1 MAKKYFLKKVSDY
14 AVVGGL
20 GASLAFGLTGCE
32 DKNANGSNY
41 GSGGGVTEAAQKQG
55 AFVIIE
61 KTSTGSYQIVD
72 EFPSTNTTIVL
83 RENGKERILSK
94 AEIDALVQQ
103 EAQKIDN
110 GTSNLTNSNGM
121 GGMGLGEALLAS
133 AAGAIIGS
141 FIGNKLFGN
150 QNYQQNRRTSYKN
163 PSTYS
168 RSVDSF
174 NKAKSASTSKSTS
187 SSTKKSGFFGSSQK
201 STSSSRFGG

>member
-20 GASLAFGLTGCE
+20 GASIILGFTACE
-32 DKNANGSNY
+32 DKNANGSNQA
-41 GSGGGVTEAAQKQG
+41 SGGVTQAAQKQG

-61 KTSTGSYQIVD
+61 KAPAGDYKIVD
-72 EFPSTNTTIVL
+72 EFPSTSTTIVL
-83 RENGKERILSK
+83 RENGKERILSQ

-103 EAQKIDN
+103 ESAKIDN

-121 GGMGLGEALLAS
+121 DGLSLGEALLAS

-174 NKAKSASTSKSTS
+174 NKAKSASTSKTTS
-187 SSTKKSGFFGSSQK
+187 SSKKSGFFGSSTK
-201 STSSSRFGG
+201 STSSSFFGG